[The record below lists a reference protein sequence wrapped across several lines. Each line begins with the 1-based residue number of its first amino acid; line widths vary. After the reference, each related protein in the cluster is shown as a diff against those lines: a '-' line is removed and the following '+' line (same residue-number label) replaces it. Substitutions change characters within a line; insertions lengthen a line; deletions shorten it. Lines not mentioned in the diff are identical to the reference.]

1 VEAFVSCP
9 SYLQSHTPIEETEDT
24 SACDTES
31 SLDVMQEAAVV
42 ALTPL
47 RRERRRESLVL
58 SLEKKGSLLTLS
70 DICETA
76 DTENLATVLISKLA
90 DDEMAM
96 IQEYSVK
103 LSHAGISEDNAYDLA
118 MNSYV
123 SGVLRAHDM
132 APSEKHSVIAVSFI
146 DDPSPEEDDDELLV
160 LAYVREIIKETGID
174 SSVAYSVALD
184 TYLAN
189 KVEFRKRVARW
200 PDVSPAAVVIDDEVV
215 VAIAAEE
222 TADELVAVL
231 EETAEAAGKPLG
243 SDESDDMFD
252 GLQAAETLAA
262 EVDYTNLAAD
272 VVSTVCEEPVETV
285 TATETPVDQAP
296 VKRGKRKAAVTAPET
311 PVTEPSDV
319 VETADAVPLSKRGRG
334 TRALPAEV
342 AATEEKPSKTKAAS
356 KKAAVKTAK
365 VEVESEDEIA
375 TAILCDR

>member
-1 VEAFVSCP
+1 VSCP
-9 SYLQSHTPIEETEDT
+9 SYLQSHTPIEETEEP

-70 DICETA
+70 DICGTA

-118 MNSYV
+118 MNSYL

-200 PDVSPAAVVIDDEVV
+200 PEVSPAAAVVIDDEVV

-243 SDESDDMFD
+243 SDGSDDMSD
-252 GLQAAETLAA
+252 GLQAAETSAA

-285 TATETPVDQAP
+285 IATETPVDQAP

-311 PVTEPSDV
+311 PVIEPSDV
-319 VETADAVPLSKRGRG
+319 VETADAVPLSKRGRS
-334 TRALPAEV
+334 TRALPPAEL